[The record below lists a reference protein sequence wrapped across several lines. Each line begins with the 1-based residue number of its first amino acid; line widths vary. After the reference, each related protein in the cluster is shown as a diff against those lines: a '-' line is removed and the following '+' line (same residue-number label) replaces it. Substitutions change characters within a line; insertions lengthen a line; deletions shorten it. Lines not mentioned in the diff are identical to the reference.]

1 MDALLWF
8 IVPALVL
15 CIVPIGF
22 VSGDGIAHSVA
33 FARGTWTWN
42 PNHLLLEPVGSWWQ
56 SVTARLDAARPAPDR
71 LKWLSIICGA
81 AALGIFRWRVAGPLA
96 PGRLEANLATAWVAL
111 GSAFS
116 RLWISDEI
124 HMLQMPFLAG
134 LAALVVAYVARPSW
148 TLAVFAGLVGGAAA
162 LAYISNILS
171 PLAIAGIVG
180 IRYAVR
186 RETGRVV
193 QIVAGLGLVAVLT
206 TLAGL
211 MAAWSMVGPR
221 EVGPVSWILSY
232 GGAASPGLLAAGY
245 GADLSVRAISV
256 SAARAVYGS
265 LSSIV
270 DLAPVVEAIRDGKAL
285 TPATLAPVAGCLA
298 GVLVLV
304 LALRDSLA
312 AQGPGAPEAKR
323 IAPLLAAGIGIAV
336 FTFAIYWNN
345 SDDQF
350 YFQLGIAMGA
360 LLTGIRLRGRRFAA
374 ILALILLALGWN
386 ALDMVKNRVVY
397 PRGERVALLERA
409 LAGADL
415 VIYPGYDEVDQLLFF
430 VDGPDR
436 TRRLSVTSL
445 ADRYPAPEGLDTL
458 AARIRKTL
466 EGGGR
471 VDIVSIYDVPPR
483 QNPWKALAEAGYSP
497 DRVIAALAAFPVE
510 PSSRSVGP
518 FTIRSIA
525 PVSTR

>member
-1 MDALLWF
+1 M
-8 IVPALVL
+8 
-15 CIVPIGF
+15 PIGF
-22 VSGDGIAHSVA
+22 VSGDGLAHSA
-33 FARGTWTWN
+33 TFTRGTWTWN

-56 SVTARLDAARPAPDR
+56 AVTAGLGSARPAPDR
-71 LKWLSIICGA
+71 LKWLSIVCGA

-134 LAALVVAYVARPSW
+134 VAALVVAYVARPSW
-148 TLAVFAGLVGGAAA
+148 MLAVFAGLVGGAAA
-162 LAYISNILS
+162 LAYISNILI
-171 PLAIAGIVG
+171 PLAIAGVIG
-180 IRYAVR
+180 MRYALR
-186 RETGRVV
+186 REVRRVV
-193 QIVAGLGLVAVLT
+193 QIAAGLGLGAVLT
-206 TLAGL
+206 ALAGL
-211 MAAWSMVGPR
+211 IAAWAVVGPS
-221 EVGPVSWILSY
+221 EVGPVSWITSY
-232 GGAASPGLLAAGY
+232 GGDASPGLLAAGY
-245 GADLSVRAISV
+245 GADLSVRAITV
-256 SAARAVYGS
+256 STARAVYGS

-270 DLAPVVEAIRDGKAL
+270 DLAPVVEAIRDGRTL
-285 TPATLAPVAGCLA
+285 TPASLAPLAFCLA

-304 LALRDSLA
+304 LALRDSLVA
-312 AQGPGAPEAKR
+312 PDPDAPGTR
-323 IAPLLAAGIGIAV
+323 GIAPLLAAGIGIAV
-336 FTFAIYWNN
+336 FTFAVYWNN

-360 LLTGIRLRGRRFAA
+360 LLTGIRLRGRRLAA
-374 ILALILLALGWN
+374 ILALVLLTLGWN
-386 ALDMVKNRVVY
+386 ALDMVKNRVLY
-397 PRGERVALLERA
+397 PRAERVALLEHA

-458 AARIRKTL
+458 AARIRQAL

-471 VDIVSIYDVPPR
+471 VDIVSIYDVPPK
-483 QNPWKALAEAGYSP
+483 QNPWKALAAAGYGP

-510 PSSRSVGP
+510 PSSRSVGT

-525 PVSTR
+525 ARSPRR